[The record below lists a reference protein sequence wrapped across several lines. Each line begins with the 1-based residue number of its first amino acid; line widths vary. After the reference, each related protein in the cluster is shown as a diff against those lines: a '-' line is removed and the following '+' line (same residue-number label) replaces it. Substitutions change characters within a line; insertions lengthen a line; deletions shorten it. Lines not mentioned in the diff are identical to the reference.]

1 LPPHCCH
8 SDATFSRDIVGTIG
22 SQESFMRIT
31 WDSSLAAVA
40 SFALVPVGFIA
51 IFVYLLWPSCEQYE
65 KLFATDA
72 HGRTI
77 VSVLEACG
85 SIGTTVVESIQLK
98 SGFWERKTIL
108 KYEPNGGVIGC
119 KGSTFPG
126 VVEPSIDWHDPGVI
140 HISIAVVA
148 SIIEKH
154 DELDGMRVT
163 YDIGPVLSEVCGFGK
178 T

>member
-1 LPPHCCH
+1 
-8 SDATFSRDIVGTIG
+8 V
-22 SQESFMRIT
+22 E
-31 WDSSLAAVA
+31 
-40 SFALVPVGFIA
+40 
-51 IFVYLLWPSCEQYE
+51 
-65 KLFATDA
+65 
-72 HGRTI
+72 
-77 VSVLEACG
+77 
-85 SIGTTVVESIQLK
+85 ESIQLE
-98 SGFWERKTIL
+98 SAYGVRKPIF